1 VSKRYF
7 YTGSYRVVLMLILFG
22 ACFCCKT
29 EAQDIQVGA
38 RLDKNSILIGD
49 QTVLHLTARIPAKS
63 VIAFPELKDSIGKI
77 KIVKSGKLDTAL
89 DKNNPATETIT
100 HNYTITSFDTGVY
113 VIPELEFQAKAGN
126 FKTGTVTLQVK
137 PVLVDTTKA
146 FYDIKQPFAVNY
158 NFWDWLKD
166 HWKLVLIILVG
177 ILLIIAIIYYL
188 KNRPE
193 AAIVIKKTAP
203 VLSLDV
209 ITINKLQELRD
220 KKLWQQN
227 EIKLHY
233 IELTDILREY
243 LEKRYH
249 IKTHE
254 QTTAEIFA
262 GLKDKDMPAD
272 ARNKLKQLLSRADLV
287 KFAKEQ
293 PSPAE
298 NEQSIE
304 DAIDFIKLTREEK
317 IELVQPKEEGTE

>member
-1 VSKRYF
+1 VSKQYF
-7 YTGSYRVVLMLILFG
+7 YTGSYRVILMLILFG
-22 ACFCCKT
+22 ICFHYT
-29 EAQDIQVGA
+29 ANAQDIQVGA
-38 RLDKNSILIGD
+38 RLDKSSILIGD

-63 VIAFPELKDSIGKI
+63 IIAFPELKDSIGKI
-77 KIVKSGKLDTAL
+77 KIVKGAKPDTAL

-100 HNYTITSFDTGVY
+100 HSYTITSFDTGVY
-113 VIPELEFQAKAGN
+113 IIPELEFQAKEGN
-126 FKTGTVTLQVK
+126 LKSGTVTLQVK
-137 PVLVDTTKA
+137 PILVDTTKA

-177 ILLIIAIIYYL
+177 ISLIIAIIYYL

-193 AAIVIKKTAP
+193 PIILKKTAP
-203 VLSLDV
+203 ALPLDV

-233 IELTDILREY
+233 IELTDILRGY
-243 LEKRYH
+243 LEKRYY

-262 GLKDKDMPAD
+262 GLKDKDMPVE
-272 ARNKLKQLLSRADLV
+272 ARNKLKQILSVADLV
-287 KFAKEQ
+287 KFAKER
-293 PSPAE
+293 PSAVE
-298 NEQSIE
+298 NEQSLE
-304 DAIDFIKLTREEK
+304 DAIDFIKLTREEVK
-317 IELVQPKEEGTE
+317 LIEAKEEGTK

>member
-1 VSKRYF
+1 VSKQYF
-7 YTGSYRVVLMLILFG
+7 YTGSYRIILMLILLV
-22 ACFCCKT
+22 ACFCSKAG
-29 EAQDIQVGA
+29 AQDVQVGA
-38 RLDKNSILIGD
+38 RLDKNSIPIGD

-77 KIVKSGKLDTAL
+77 KIVKGAKPDTML

-166 HWKLVLIILVG
+166 HWKLVLIILFG

-193 AAIVIKKTAP
+193 PIILKKTAP
-203 VLSLDV
+203 ALPLDV
-209 ITINKLQELRD
+209 IALNKLQELRD

-227 EIKLHY
+227 EVKLHY
-233 IELTDILREY
+233 SELTDILREY

-254 QTTAEIFA
+254 QTTAEIFE
-262 GLKDKDMPAD
+262 GLKDKDMPVD
-272 ARNKLKQLLSRADLV
+272 ARNKLKQILSLADLV
-287 KFAKEQ
+287 KFAKER
-293 PSPAE
+293 PSPTE

-304 DAIDFIKLTREEK
+304 DAIDFIKLTREEVK
-317 IELVQPKEEGTE
+317 LIDSKEEGTE

>member
-1 VSKRYF
+1 VSKPYF
-7 YTGSYRVVLMLILFG
+7 YTGSYRIILMLILLG
-22 ACFCCKT
+22 ACFCCT
-29 EAQDIQVGA
+29 AGAQDIQVGA
-38 RLDKNSILIGD
+38 RLDKSSIPIGD

-77 KIVKSGKLDTAL
+77 KIVNSVKPDTVLDRNSPGA
-89 DKNNPATETIT
+89 ETIT

-113 VIPELEFQAKAGN
+113 VIPELEFQAKEGN

-146 FYDIKQPFAVNY
+146 FYDIKQPFAVSY

-188 KNRPE
+188 KTRPKE
-193 AAIVIKKTAP
+193 IIIKKAAP
-203 VLSLDV
+203 ALPVDVLAL
-209 ITINKLQELRD
+209 NKLHELRV

-227 EIKLHY
+227 EVKLHY
-233 IELTDILREY
+233 SELTDILREY

-249 IKTHE
+249 IRTHE
-254 QTTAEIFA
+254 QTTGEIFE
-262 GLKDKDMPAD
+262 GLKNKDMPAD
-272 ARNKLKQLLSRADLV
+272 ARNKLKQLLSLADLV
-287 KFAKEQ
+287 KFAKER
-293 PSPAE
+293 PASAE

-304 DAIDFIKLTREEK
+304 DAVDFINLSR
-317 IELVQPKEEGTE
+317 EEGTQPANPKQEGAE

>member
-7 YTGSYRVVLMLILFG
+7 YTGSYRVILMLILFG
-22 ACFCCKT
+22 IGLHYTAN
-29 EAQDIQVGA
+29 AQDIQVGA
-38 RLDKNSILIGD
+38 RMDKSSILIGD

-77 KIVKSGKLDTAL
+77 KIVKGAKPDTAL
-89 DKNNPATETIT
+89 DKNDPATETIT

-113 VIPELEFQAKAGN
+113 VIPELEFQAKEGN
-126 FKTGTVTLQVK
+126 FKSGTVTLQVK
-137 PVLVDTTKA
+137 PILVDTTKA

-177 ILLIIAIIYYL
+177 ISLIIAIIYYL

-193 AAIVIKKTAP
+193 PIILKKTAP
-203 VLSLDV
+203 ALPLDV

-233 IELTDILREY
+233 IELTDILRGY

-262 GLKDKDMPAD
+262 GLKDKDMPVE
-272 ARNKLKQLLSRADLV
+272 ARNKLKQILSGADLV
-287 KFAKEQ
+287 KFAKER

-298 NEQSIE
+298 NEQSVE
-304 DAIDFIKLTREEK
+304 DAIDFIKLTREEVK
-317 IELVQPKEEGTE
+317 LIEAKEEGTK

>member
-1 VSKRYF
+1 MSKQYF
-7 YTGSYRVVLMLILFG
+7 YTGSYRVILMLILFG
-22 ACFCCKT
+22 IGFYYTAN
-29 EAQDIQVGA
+29 AQDIQVGA

-49 QTVLHLTARIPAKS
+49 QTVLHLTARIPTKS
-63 VIAFPELKDSIGKI
+63 IIAFPELKDSIGKI
-77 KIVKSGKLDTAL
+77 KIVKSGKLDTVL
-89 DKNNPATETIT
+89 DKNNPANETIT

-113 VIPELEFQAKAGN
+113 VIPELEFQSKEGT

-166 HWKLVLIILVG
+166 HWKLVLVILVG
-177 ILLIIAIIYYL
+177 ILLIAGIIYYL

-193 AAIVIKKTAP
+193 VAIIIKKTAP
-203 VLSLDV
+203 VLPLDV

-249 IKTHE
+249 INTQE
-254 QTTAEIFA
+254 QTTAEIFE
-262 GLKDKDMPAD
+262 GLKNKDLSVD
-272 ARNKLKQLLSRADLV
+272 ARNKLKQLLSLADLV
-287 KFAKEQ
+287 KFAKER
-293 PSPAE
+293 PAPAE
-298 NEQSIE
+298 SEQSIE
-304 DAIDFIKLTREEK
+304 DAIAFVKLTRQEVK
-317 IELVQPKEEGTE
+317 PIDAKEEGTE

>member
-1 VSKRYF
+1 MSKRYF
-7 YTGSYRVVLMLILFG
+7 YTGSYRIILILILFV
-22 ACFCCKT
+22 AFFCCKAS
-29 EAQDIQVGA
+29 AQDVQVGA
-38 RLDKNSILIGD
+38 RLDKSSIPIGD

-77 KIVKSGKLDTAL
+77 KIVKGAKPDTVL
-89 DKNNPATETIT
+89 DKNSPASETIT

-113 VIPELEFQAKAGN
+113 VIPELEFQAKSGN

-137 PVLVDTTKA
+137 AVLVDTTKT

-166 HWKLVLIILVG
+166 HWKLVIGILVG
-177 ILLIIAIIYYL
+177 ILLIVGIIYYL

-193 AAIVIKKTAP
+193 AIVIKKAAP
-203 VLSLDV
+203 ALPVDV
-209 ITINKLQELRD
+209 IALNKLQELRD

-249 IKTHE
+249 INTQE

-262 GLKDKDMPAD
+262 GLKNKDLPAE
-272 ARNKLKQLLSRADLV
+272 ARNKLKQLLTLADLV
-287 KFAKEQ
+287 KFAKER
-293 PSPAE
+293 PTPVE

-304 DAIDFIKLTREEK
+304 DAIDFIKLTREEIK
-317 IELVQPKEEGTE
+317 LIDSKEEGTE

>member
-1 VSKRYF
+1 
-7 YTGSYRVVLMLILFG
+7 MLTLFG

-38 RLDKNSILIGD
+38 RVDKNSIPIGD
-49 QTVLHLTARIPAKS
+49 QTVLHLTARITAKS

-77 KIVKSGKLDTAL
+77 KIVKRAKPDTVL
-89 DKNNPATETIT
+89 DKNSPGTETIT

-113 VIPELEFQAKAGN
+113 MIPELEFQAKTGN

-177 ILLIIAIIYYL
+177 ILLIIAIIYYI

-193 AAIVIKKTAP
+193 AAIIIKKTVP
-203 VLSLDV
+203 VLPVDV
-209 ITINKLQELRD
+209 IAMNKLHELQH
-220 KKLWQQN
+220 KKLWKQN
-227 EIKLHY
+227 QVKLHY

-243 LEKRYH
+243 LEMRYR
-249 IKTHE
+249 INTHE
-254 QTTAEIFA
+254 QTTAEILA
-262 GLKDKDMPAD
+262 GLKDKNMPSD
-272 ARNKLKQLLSRADLV
+272 ARNILNQLLSGADLV
-287 KFAKEQ
+287 KFAKER
-293 PSPAE
+293 PAPAE
-298 NEQSIE
+298 NEQSI
-304 DAIDFIKLTREEK
+304 AHAVDFIKLTREEAK
-317 IELVQPKEEGTE
+317 LIDSKQEGSA